1 MKYTLPD
8 VPWAGLLWGIAK
20 DAPLGVLVE
29 VHTPAMLALTQ
40 ERLCTYGRPDIVVRL
55 VAAPPA
61 CPDQAA

>member
-20 DAPLGVLVE
+20 DAPPGTLIE
-29 VHTPAMLALTQ
+29 VHTLAMLALTQ
-40 ERLCTYGRPDIVVRL
+40 ERLQAYGRADIEVRL
-55 VAAPPA
+55 VTAPPA